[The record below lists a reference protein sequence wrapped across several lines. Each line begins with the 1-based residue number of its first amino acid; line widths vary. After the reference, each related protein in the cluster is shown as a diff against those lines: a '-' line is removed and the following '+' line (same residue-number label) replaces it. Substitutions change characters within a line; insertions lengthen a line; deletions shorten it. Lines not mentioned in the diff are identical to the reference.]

1 MLLFFASSRFNF
13 VEVLRESA
21 IRGVPILTFYL
32 LPFTFYLIEP
42 SSINRDLPVATS
54 NQSKKF

>member
-1 MLLFFASSRFNF
+1 MLLFFVPSRFNF
-13 VEVLRESA
+13 VEVLRESD
-21 IRGVPILTFYL
+21 IRVMPIHSFYL

-42 SSINRDLPVATS
+42 SSINADLPVAAS